1 MTRRNHAS
9 FIALFPKL
17 VSFAALVL
25 LSACSGGSD
34 EESADITGGDQSSV
48 AALVADAGMPG
59 KVAVQLAG
67 TLTFSSR
74 ESLREGTSK
83 EGMSYTRDFNAH
95 CNFTQPASM
104 WTNSET
110 GALEFSLTEV
120 EPGVVKSVVNGKAE
134 ATGDSLLLDLKHEP
148 PLKVASTVRLRGP
161 VTHCLIRSLESA
173 QLGGGHDMYLEFE
186 VVMNG
191 TAQTNTQEKG
201 SQSTTATAGFALP
214 LVLVEPHDPSAQD
227 AHYQL
232 VNAPDNIGMHLHASP
247 LLLQPALGSR
257 PTGDDPE
264 VKASQQIYDG
274 LVAHPQ
280 TAWLGLKFDPARKL
294 WTFDGKRTT
303 NAGAH
308 HALKVRIEVIPTKT
322 R

>member
-1 MTRRNHAS
+1 MTRCNHAS
-9 FIALFPKL
+9 FIALFAKL
-17 VSFAALVL
+17 VSFAALAL

-34 EESADITGGDQSSV
+34 EESADITDGDQSSV
-48 AALVADAGMPG
+48 AALVADVGMPG

-67 TLTFSSR
+67 TLTFTSR
-74 ESLREGTSK
+74 ESLREGTNQ
-83 EGMSYTRDFNAH
+83 EGQSYTRDFNTD

-104 WTNSET
+104 WTNSQT

-134 ATGDSLLLDLKHEP
+134 ATGDSLVVDLQHEP
-148 PLKVASTVRLRGP
+148 SLKVASTVRLRGP

-173 QLGGGHDMYLEFE
+173 QLGGGHDMYLEFQ

-191 TAQTNTQEKG
+191 TAQTNTQEQG
-201 SQSTTATAGFALP
+201 SQSMTSTPGFALP
-214 LVLVEPHDPSAQD
+214 SVLVEPHDPSAQD

-232 VNAPDNIGMHLHASP
+232 VYAADNIGMHLHASP
-247 LLLQPALGSR
+247 LLLRPALGSR

-264 VKASQQIYDG
+264 VKINQEIYDG

-280 TAWLGLKFDPARKL
+280 TAWLGLKFDPAKKL

-308 HALKVRIEVIPTKT
+308 HALKVRIEVMPTQT